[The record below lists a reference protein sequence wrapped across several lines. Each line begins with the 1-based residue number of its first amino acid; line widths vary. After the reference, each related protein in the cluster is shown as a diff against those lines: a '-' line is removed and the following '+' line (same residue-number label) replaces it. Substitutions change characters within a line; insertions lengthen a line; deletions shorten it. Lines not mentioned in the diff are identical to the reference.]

1 MGPAVPDTGSPADL
15 TSAAPRGK
23 CRSMSHSPIKN
34 EPEGSL
40 LGTLAWVGVVAVLAV
55 VALMIL
61 SWVGPLGEH

>member
-1 MGPAVPDTGSPADL
+1 
-15 TSAAPRGK
+15 
-23 CRSMSHSPIKN
+23 MSHSPDKK

-40 LGTLAWVGVVAVLAV
+40 LATLAWVGVVAGLAV